1 MMEKRLM
8 LALLC
13 VVSLLCAGCEL
24 VTEEPKRDVHFIG
37 VGLSYKLSSGTAGSG
52 VLIPVGT
59 ESATGN
65 VLPSCLHDVSSVY
78 TRFSTRGYDSFTS
91 YSGGSS
97 LAYITDANGTTDSY
111 SLCVSAL
118 DSVASVAKD
127 SDLTIFYYSGHGYG
141 DGLLV
146 LTDGITQT
154 VSGNTYVT
162 GKLLGVDT
170 LLAKLSAI
178 AGDKLVIMDSC
189 YSGNL
194 VDAWAGHSSEGFE
207 RFFAGHG
214 DSNIY
219 VLTAS
224 AASELSFC
232 GSEYGYFTKVV
243 TTLLADNSRIAFSDL
258 YDAVSEYFASRTFA
272 YSGNLYEM
280 HPASN
285 TSVPLDLLV

>member
-1 MMEKRLM
+1 M
-8 LALLC
+8 
-13 VVSLLCAGCEL
+13 
-24 VTEEPKRDVHFIG
+24 
-37 VGLSYKLSSGTAGSG
+37 
-52 VLIPVGT
+52 
-59 ESATGN
+59 
-65 VLPSCLHDVSSVY
+65 
-78 TRFSTRGYDSFTS
+78 
-91 YSGGSS
+91 
-97 LAYITDANGTTDSY
+97 
-111 SLCVSAL
+111 
-118 DSVASVAKD
+118 
-127 SDLTIFYYSGHGYG
+127 
-141 DGLLV
+141 

-162 GKLLGVDT
+162 DKLLGVDT

-272 YSGNLYEM
+272 YRGNFYEM